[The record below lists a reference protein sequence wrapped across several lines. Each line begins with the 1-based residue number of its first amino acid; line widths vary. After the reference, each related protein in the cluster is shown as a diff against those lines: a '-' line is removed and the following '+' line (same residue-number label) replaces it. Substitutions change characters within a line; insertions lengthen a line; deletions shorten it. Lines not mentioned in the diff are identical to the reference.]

1 MMMLKI
7 KLDTEME
14 NSLDKYCLELN
25 DLLINIE
32 HDKNILVQSIQEHT
46 STLREREAM
55 RSCIYEK
62 LIQFHDLF
70 FNKCITIIDDIYLS
84 RQFEYASAQNLMYI
98 TEQTKNTLLRFY
110 KIYQYNINPVHFD
123 IVIKHKYND
132 KDYQF
137 IFNDGLNY
145 DYIKLDKYK
154 NVNIDNKVMISYLY
168 QLITNYKNW

>member
-1 MMMLKI
+1 
-7 KLDTEME
+7 
-14 NSLDKYCLELN
+14 
-25 DLLINIE
+25 
-32 HDKNILVQSIQEHT
+32 
-46 STLREREAM
+46 
-55 RSCIYEK
+55 
-62 LIQFHDLF
+62 
-70 FNKCITIIDDIYLS
+70 
-84 RQFEYASAQNLMYI
+84 MYI